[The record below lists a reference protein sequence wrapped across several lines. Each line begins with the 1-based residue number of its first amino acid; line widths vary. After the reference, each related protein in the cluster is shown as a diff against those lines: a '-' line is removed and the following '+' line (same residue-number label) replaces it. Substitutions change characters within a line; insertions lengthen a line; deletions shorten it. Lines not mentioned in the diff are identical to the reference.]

1 MKVVVDYH
9 LLFTFHFHY
18 GLIRNILVASGRLGG
33 NSLLVS
39 LVARDDHYSPA
50 LESLKGAGLALL
62 GARVNVRLEN
72 WEKLM
77 GAHH

>member
-9 LLFTFHFHY
+9 LLFTFHFHN

>member
-1 MKVVVDYH
+1 MD
-9 LLFTFHFHY
+9 LNNTFHFHN
-18 GLIRNILVASGRLGG
+18 GLIRYILVASGRLGG
-33 NSLLVS
+33 HPLLVS
-39 LVARDDHYSPA
+39 LIVRDDHDCPA
-50 LESLKGAGLALL
+50 LEALKGAGLALL